1 MNNLAERFQAAHQR
15 VQLAA
20 EKYGR
25 KESEITLLAVSKTKP
40 MQAIKQAHA
49 CGQLQFGENYV
60 QEAVEKAQALS
71 SLPLQWHFIGPIQS
85 NKTRLLAEHVNWVQT
100 IDRIKIA
107 QRLDAQRTAHLN
119 PINICIQVNVSR
131 EPQKAGILPE
141 QLEETVAAI
150 QQLPN
155 LRLRGLMAIP
165 QHSDIEAEQRAAFAE
180 MYRLYEWLQSQ
191 STGIDTLSMGMSG
204 DLEAAIAEGSTMV
217 RLGTALFG
225 ARETRR
231 EPV

>member
-1 MNNLAERFQAAHQR
+1 MNNLAELFSAAHHR
-15 VQLAA
+15 IRLAA
-20 EKYGR
+20 EKHER

-40 MQAIKQAHA
+40 VDAIRQAHT
-49 CGQLQFGENYV
+49 CGQLQFGENYIQETV
-60 QEAVEKAQALS
+60 QKVAELS
-71 SLPLQWHFIGPIQS
+71 SLPLEWHFIGPIQS

-107 QRLDAQRTAHLN
+107 QRLDAQRPSHLN

-141 QLEETVAAI
+141 ELEQAVSQLVE
-150 QQLPN
+150 LPN

-165 QHSDIEAEQRAAFAE
+165 QHSAEETAQRQSFAE
-180 MYRLYEWLQSQ
+180 MYRLYTWLQRQ
-191 STGIDTLSMGMSG
+191 LEGIDTLSMGMSA

-225 ARETRR
+225 AREYKS
-231 EPV
+231 

>member
-1 MNNLAERFQAAHQR
+1 MNNLAERFHAAHHRIRQ
-15 VQLAA
+15 AA

-40 MQAIKQAHA
+40 MDAVIQAHA
-49 CGQLQFGENYV
+49 CGQHQFGENYV
-60 QEAVEKAQALS
+60 QETVQKAEALA
-71 SLPLQWHFIGPIQS
+71 SLPLEWHFIGPIQS

-107 QRLDAQRTAHLN
+107 QRLDAQRPAHLN

-131 EPQKAGILPE
+131 EPQKSGVLPE
-141 QLEETVAAI
+141 QLDEVVQSVMAM
-150 QQLPN
+150 PN
-155 LRLRGLMAIP
+155 LTLRGLMAIP
-165 QHSDIEAEQRAAFAE
+165 QSTQDESAQRAAFAQ
-180 MYRLYEWLQSQ
+180 MHQLYSELQRQ
-191 STGIDTLSMGMSG
+191 YAGIDTLSMGMSA

-225 ARETRR
+225 AR
-231 EPV
+231 